1 MDDLSMPGA
10 ALEAPETFQ
19 CLPVLLWPRLLVAV
33 GYQGGA
39 RWVALYLSRDQVV
52 YNDGADAGSGDTNL
66 FLTFK
71 RHPTMVP
78 HLTGAHLGS
87 LDEEASECLL
97 VDTHQQVLY
106 LADSDDAR
114 RFLKLQWPQYEA
126 FPLEYTPEELS
137 SLIASWH
144 ELEALPNWV
153 ERLAEEVREHRANA
167 RLMQQWL
174 DQQQGNGR
182 WPRKM

>member
-1 MDDLSMPGA
+1 
-10 ALEAPETFQ
+10 
-19 CLPVLLWPRLLVAV
+19 
-33 GYQGGA
+33 
-39 RWVALYLSRDQVV
+39 
-52 YNDGADAGSGDTNL
+52 
-66 FLTFK
+66 
-71 RHPTMVP
+71 
-78 HLTGAHLGS
+78 
-87 LDEEASECLL
+87 
-97 VDTHQQVLY
+97 
-106 LADSDDAR
+106 
-114 RFLKLQWPQYEA
+114 
-126 FPLEYTPEELS
+126 LEYTPEELS